1 VKSERSGVVMAA
13 EWRLLQPASFSTWM
27 VEATSSAVAA
37 GDCGWRRREEIQQQ
51 HRTLQFKKKAFKN
64 MFFRLN
70 GSFLVDDV

>member
-1 VKSERSGVVMAA
+1 
-13 EWRLLQPASFSTWM
+13 M

-70 GSFLVDDV
+70 GSFLVDDVYS